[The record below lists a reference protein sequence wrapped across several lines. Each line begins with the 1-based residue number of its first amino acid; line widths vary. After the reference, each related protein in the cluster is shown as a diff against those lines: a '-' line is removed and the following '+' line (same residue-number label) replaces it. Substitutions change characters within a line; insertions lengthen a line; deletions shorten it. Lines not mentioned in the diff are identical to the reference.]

1 MTRKF
6 LLCLLG
12 IFTLLN
18 FAKEPQ
24 APSSVEVQV
33 LEDPNQSELE
43 LADHFQGELLP
54 LYQAPAFSNL
64 GRRTEKLS
72 SDYLELIQAGTES
85 LESRYLTDFTSLQA
99 RSTLTE
105 YVPKPKIFILNRVL
119 II

>member
-1 MTRKF
+1 MNRKF

-12 IFTLLN
+12 IFTLFS

-24 APSSVEVQV
+24 APSKEESQF
-33 LEDPNQSELE
+33 LLDLSHSELDI
-43 LADHFQGELLP
+43 ADHFQGELLP
-54 LYQAPAFSNL
+54 LNQAWTFSQL
-64 GRRTEKLS
+64 GRRTERLS
-72 SDYLELIQAGTES
+72 SDYQALILAGTGS
-85 LESRYLTDFTSLQA
+85 LESRYLADFTSLHA